1 MLIIRGYL
9 SSDRGSVRKIA
20 SDTAFLGGPSDI
32 FFDDRELL
40 ADILT
45 LYYTEYERE
54 SIFIAEVDGK
64 VAGYLIGC
72 IDIKRYKR
80 IWITKILPLL
90 IVKSIV
96 KTPLI
101 FTKKNMAFLYYCVMA
116 FFKKELFIPDISD
129 DYPAILHINIA
140 KEYRDR
146 GMGTKLI
153 EEYTKYL
160 KNKRV
165 KGIHLTT
172 ISSDAVRFF
181 EKNGFKV
188 IHKKKLSCFAHT
200 GHKNI
205 SKFLLVK
212 DLFC

>member
-20 SDTAFLGGPSDI
+20 SDTAFSGSPSDI

-153 EEYTKYL
+153 EEYIKYL

-172 ISSDAVRFF
+172 ISSDAVRF
-181 EKNGFKV
+181 
-188 IHKKKLSCFAHT
+188 LSS
-200 GHKNI
+200 I
-205 SKFLLVK
+205 SFYIFLY
-212 DLFC
+212 CYSR